1 MQNYAGKLTCTG
13 KHYCDIYMMI
23 YYVCNPSSRAF
34 WLCINYNTKETYIL

>member
-23 YYVCNPSSRAF
+23 YYNMEMFPK
-34 WLCINYNTKETYIL
+34 WLCVDPRTNCVHIR

>member
-23 YYVCNPSSRAF
+23 YYGDNIKHF